1 MLSEWRNRMVSYNSS
16 TLEQQLDQPNL
27 FVTPCSSGQ
36 GITGMEDI
44 ECDARGSTAK
54 RVMKASDKKKN

>member
-1 MLSEWRNRMVSYNSS
+1 MVSYNSS